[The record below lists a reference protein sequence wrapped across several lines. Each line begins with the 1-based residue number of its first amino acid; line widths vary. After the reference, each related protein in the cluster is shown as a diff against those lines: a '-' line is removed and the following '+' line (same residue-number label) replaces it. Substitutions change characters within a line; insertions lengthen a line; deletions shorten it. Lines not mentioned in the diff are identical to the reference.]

1 MRLLTAPRSPGKT
14 WRRTLPSGIRD
25 PRSITEKDSEMAA
38 IQSPALG
45 TENVCGAGR
54 AMVVAGGACW
64 AVGVVQYAAA
74 QVVAAGAWTRPYSL
88 KNNYISDL
96 GNTACGMFHVPHG
109 TPYYVCSPSHGV
121 MNASFVVFGVL
132 TIAGTLLLRR
142 IWPAGRLARW
152 ALALWILSGLGKI
165 IVGLV
170 PENTHIGLHLLG
182 ALNVPL
188 GSVGILLLSLAT
200 RRISRAVSTIGIV
213 VAVVGLVGS
222 FLSTAGQYA
231 GSSLYL
237 GLGVGGAERL
247 ASYPGSLWM
256 LMIGIIAMCFT
267 ETWQSFRSGAGAR

>member
-1 MRLLTAPRSPGKT
+1 
-14 WRRTLPSGIRD
+14 
-25 PRSITEKDSEMAA
+25 MAA
-38 IQSPALG
+38 IESPALG
-45 TENVCGAGR
+45 AEAVRGRGR
-54 AMVVAGGACW
+54 AAVVAGGACW
-64 AVGVVQYAAA
+64 TAGVVQYAVA
-74 QVVAAGAWTRPYSL
+74 QVVAAAAWTRPYSL

-121 MNASFVVFGVL
+121 MNASFAVLGVL
-132 TIAGTLLLRR
+132 TIAGALLLRR
-142 IWPAGRLARW
+142 IWPTGRLARW
-152 ALALWILSGLGKI
+152 ALVLWILSGVGKI

-188 GSVGILLLSLAT
+188 GSVAILLLSLAI
-200 RRISRAVSTIGIV
+200 RRTSRALSTTGIV
-213 VAVVGLVGS
+213 VAVVGLAGS

-247 ASYPGSLWM
+247 ASYPGTLWM
-256 LMIGIIAMCFT
+256 LMIGIIAMFST
-267 ETWQSFRSGAGAR
+267 RTWMSFRSGAGAR

>member
-1 MRLLTAPRSPGKT
+1 
-14 WRRTLPSGIRD
+14 
-25 PRSITEKDSEMAA
+25 MAA
-38 IQSPALG
+38 IESRALG
-45 TENVCGAGR
+45 AETVRGAGR
-54 AMVVAGGACW
+54 AAVVAGGACW
-64 AVGVVQYAAA
+64 AIGVVQYAVA
-74 QVVAAGAWTRPYSL
+74 QIVAAAAWTRPYSL

-109 TPYYVCSPSHGV
+109 TPYYVCSPDHGA

-132 TIAGTLLLRR
+132 TIAGALLLRR
-142 IWPAGRLARW
+142 IWPTGRLARW
-152 ALALWILSGLGKI
+152 ALVLWILSGLGKI

-188 GSVGILLLSLAT
+188 ASVAILLLSLAI
-200 RRISRAVSTIGIV
+200 RRTSHTIAVTGIV

-222 FLSTAGQYA
+222 FLSTAGEFA
-231 GSSLYL
+231 GSSLYV

-256 LMIGIIAMCFT
+256 LLIGVIAMFFT
-267 ETWQSFRSGAGAR
+267 RTWQSFRAGAGAQ

>member
-1 MRLLTAPRSPGKT
+1 
-14 WRRTLPSGIRD
+14 
-25 PRSITEKDSEMAA
+25 MAA

-45 TENVCGAGR
+45 TENVRGAGR

-64 AVGVVQYAAA
+64 AAGVVQYAAA

-109 TPYYVCSPSHGV
+109 TPYYVCSPSHAV
-121 MNASFVVFGVL
+121 MNASFIIFGVL
-132 TIAGTLLLRR
+132 TIAGALLLQR

-152 ALALWILSGLGKI
+152 AVIMWVLSGLGKI
-165 IVGLV
+165 VVGLV
-170 PENTHIGLHLLG
+170 PENTRIGLHLIG

-188 GSVGILLLSLAT
+188 ESIAILLLSMAIRRSSRVLA
-200 RRISRAVSTIGIV
+200 TIGIV
-213 VAVVGLVGS
+213 VAVVGLAGS

-247 ASYPGSLWM
+247 ASYPGTLWM
-256 LMIGIIAMCFT
+256 LMMGITAMAFT
-267 ETWQSFRSGAGAR
+267 RTWRSFRYSPQAP

>member
-1 MRLLTAPRSPGKT
+1 
-14 WRRTLPSGIRD
+14 
-25 PRSITEKDSEMAA
+25 MAA
-38 IQSPALG
+38 MESRALG
-45 TENVCGAGR
+45 AGDVRGLSR
-54 AMVVAGGACW
+54 AAVVTGGACW
-64 AVGVVQYAAA
+64 AVGVVQYAVA
-74 QVVAAGAWTRPYSL
+74 QIVAGAAWTRPYSL

-109 TPYYVCSPSHGV
+109 TPYYVCSPDHGL
-121 MNASFVVFGVL
+121 MNASFAVLGVL
-132 TIAGTLLLRR
+132 TIAGALLLRR
-142 IWPAGRLARW
+142 IWPAGHLARW
-152 ALALWILSGLGKI
+152 ALVLWILSGLGKI

-170 PENTHIGLHLLG
+170 PENTRIGLHLLG

-188 GSVGILLLSLAT
+188 GSVAILLLSLAI
-200 RRISRAVSTIGIV
+200 RRTSRALSTIGIV

-256 LMIGIIAMCFT
+256 LMIGITAIFSAGT
-267 ETWQSFRSGAGAR
+267 LTSFRSGVRAQ